1 MFQQIPIVMV
11 AFIDP
16 HDLSVWK
23 IYIGC
28 CCVDLNARAHL
39 LMACHLEVVLDVC
52 TTVRVWLVQEADI
65 TTHTGVVRP
74 PQCALFVSSPDAVLA
89 SAVRSGSMR
98 RRLISSVSCS
108 VSSTCPVAGR
118 HEIKDKHGVTAFTAG
133 LLPLV
138 IFNNE

>member
-1 MFQQIPIVMV
+1 MV

-16 HDLSVWK
+16 YDLSVWK

-28 CCVDLNARAHL
+28 CVDLNAGAHL

-89 SAVRSGSMR
+89 SAARSWSMR
-98 RRLISSVSCS
+98 RRSISSVSCS
-108 VSSTCPVAGR
+108 VSCQAHLRV
-118 HEIKDKHGVTAFTAG
+118 
-133 LLPLV
+133 
-138 IFNNE
+138 